1 MGAEFSTPVRRGPTA
16 ESRGAVFCV
25 LFCPYDKVRILHA
38 PQEVEDLVI
47 REAIQL
53 RREFFWLLCS

>member
-1 MGAEFSTPVRRGPTA
+1 MGAEFSSPVRRGPTA

-38 PQEVEDLVI
+38 PPEVEDLVL
-47 REAIQL
+47 RGAIQ
-53 RREFFWLLCS
+53 